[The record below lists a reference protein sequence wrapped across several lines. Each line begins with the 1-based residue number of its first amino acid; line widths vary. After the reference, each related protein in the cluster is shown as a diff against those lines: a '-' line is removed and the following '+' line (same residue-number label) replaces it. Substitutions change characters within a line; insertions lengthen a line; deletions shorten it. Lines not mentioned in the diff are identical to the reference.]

1 MSSVGP
7 KQQVFAGLA
16 QIARALGH
24 AHRLELLEHLG
35 QSERSVEDLAARGN
49 LTLANTSRHLQ
60 LLRRAALVAGR
71 RDGKRVYYRL
81 AGDEL
86 VVGLLS
92 ALSRVGERNSAEIAR
107 VMATYF
113 RARDEF
119 EPVSRDELLDR
130 LRAGSAAVLDVRPE
144 DEFANGHLPEARN
157 IPLAQLE
164 QRLAELPPD
173 QEIVA
178 YCRGPWCVL
187 SFEAVAL
194 LRQRGYRA
202 RRLEDGFPEWKTAGL
217 PTSQSLPPP

>member
-1 MSSVGP
+1 MSSTGP

-16 QIARALGH
+16 QIAHALAH

-35 QSERSVEDLAARGN
+35 QGERSVEDLAARAS
-49 LTLANTSRHLQ
+49 LTLANASRHLQ
-60 LLRRAALVAGR
+60 LLRRAALVEGR

-81 AGDEL
+81 AGEEV
-86 VVGLLS
+86 VVGLLA
-92 ALSRVGERNSAEIAR
+92 ALTRVGERNCAEIAR
-107 VMATYF
+107 VMAGYF

-130 LRAGSAAVLDVRPE
+130 LRCGAATVLDVRPE
-144 DEFANGHLPEARN
+144 DEFANGHLPNAVS
-157 IPLAQLE
+157 IPLSQLE
-164 QRLAELPPD
+164 RRLSELPPD

-194 LRQRGYRA
+194 LRGRGYRA

-217 PTSQSLPPP
+217 PIDSG